1 MTPDQL
7 RDLVNQRLWSKQ
19 VVVWIGERSRLDQLL
34 QGKSQQLL
42 DVLELIPEDDQWP
55 SDPDERAECLRSRL
69 DEAVQGLRPAG
80 PERVILRVRNAA
92 LLATLGTGLRP
103 FFDWFAGSST
113 MTVLEV
119 EPIKPIG
126 IPDTMTG
133 VVRVDFDWLPNL
145 FRDWLSRPEHLCT
158 EA

>member
-133 VVRVDFDWLPNL
+133 VVRVDFDWLQIG
-145 FRDWLSRPEHLCT
+145 SET
-158 EA
+158 G

>member
-7 RDLVNQRLWSKQ
+7 RDLANQRLWSKQ

-34 QGKSQQLL
+34 QGKNQQLL
-42 DVLELIPEDDQWP
+42 DVLGLIPEDDQWP
-55 SDPDERAECLRSRL
+55 SDSDERADWLRSRL
-69 DEAVQGLRPAG
+69 DEAVQGLRPTG

-92 LLATLGTGLRP
+92 LLAKIGTGLQP

-119 EPIKPIG
+119 DPIKPIR

-133 VVRVDFDWLPNL
+133 VVRIDFEWLANR
-145 FRDWLSRPEHLCT
+145 FKAWLSRPEHLCI
-158 EA
+158 EI

>member
-1 MTPDQL
+1 MKLSRACDPPDPNVSSCGFVTP
-7 RDLVNQRLWSKQ
+7 R
-19 VVVWIGERSRLDQLL
+19 I
-34 QGKSQQLL
+34 
-42 DVLELIPEDDQWP
+42 
-55 SDPDERAECLRSRL
+55 
-69 DEAVQGLRPAG
+69 
-80 PERVILRVRNAA
+80 
-92 LLATLGTGLRP
+92 LATIGTGLQP

-119 EPIKPIG
+119 DPIKPIL

-133 VVRVDFDWLPNL
+133 VVRVDFDWLSNR